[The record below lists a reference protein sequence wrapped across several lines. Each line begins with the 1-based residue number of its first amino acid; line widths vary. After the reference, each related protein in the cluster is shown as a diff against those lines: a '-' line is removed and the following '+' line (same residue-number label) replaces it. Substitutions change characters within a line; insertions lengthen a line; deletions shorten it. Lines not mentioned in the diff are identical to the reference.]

1 MAGLLDD
8 ALDGGAAYGFFPQIK
23 KNRKFND
30 RESSANMPVQGVLG
44 TTAATG
50 GVISDLLSLFQSP
63 KGNEMMGD
71 VSYEPN
77 INLPYGTQDLSRM
90 LPLQPTTPNE
100 RFARGLGEMIPLNPT
115 PALKALGKV
124 GEFAVRG
131 GGEMLN
137 AAMMGENQGLLGK
150 IVPQP
155 KFIYLPT
162 TKSKPNPLVGTRYE
176 TEQLPGIVPRKPVNY
191 DEMEG
196 GSIMTYPTDMLSK
209 NTLVT
214 SVSDIP
220 LGKNS
225 FVTPGGLMYMMDEN
239 NIARQIGY
247 ASNQAAATSQNNRAA
262 QAIKENKDMG
272 GTGRIFM
279 APHTMPPGG
288 ENFSTGPTLGLLSL
302 IATTNPSPQLLEM
315 ISNQMRAKTVKGV
328 EGKYKDFVG
337 LNDPAA
343 RDQLLTGKGLSA
355 GSAGDL
361 RKIFVEKMANVG
373 AEKGLGFNYP
383 DLQRAMFD
391 PNVMNKSPFLMGD
404 SIYEAFPNLGISAG
418 SHGAYGYDIPGVFF
432 GNTRGAPVSEF
443 MKPLY
448 ESILPTQMNKPGSGY
463 KSAPIENLINQI
475 QMPSDIPAGI
485 TYADP
490 HQLTRGKLSTA
501 GENISMFMDKAQIE
515 RLKKLLGEK

>member
-1 MAGLLDD
+1 L
-8 ALDGGAAYGFFPQIK
+8 
-23 KNRKFND
+23 R
-30 RESSANMPVQGVLG
+30 
-44 TTAATG
+44 TAKD
-50 GVISDLLSLFQSP
+50 I
-63 KGNEMMGD
+63 
-71 VSYEPN
+71 
-77 INLPYGTQDLSRM
+77 
-90 LPLQPTTPNE
+90 
-100 RFARGLGEMIPLNPT
+100 
-115 PALKALGKV
+115 

-176 TEQLPGIVPRKPVNY
+176 TEQLPGIVPRKSVNY
-191 DEMEG
+191 DEMLG
-196 GSIMTYPTDMLSK
+196 GSIMTYPTDMLSRNK
-209 NTLVT
+209 LVT

-247 ASNQAAATSQNNRAA
+247 ASNQAAATSQNNRAL

-302 IATTNPSPQLLEM
+302 IDTTNPSPQLLEM
-315 ISNQMRAKTVKGV
+315 ISNQMREATVKGV
-328 EGKYKDFVG
+328 KGKYKDFVG
-337 LNDPAA
+337 LNDSAA

-361 RKIFVEKMANVG
+361 RKIFVDKMSNVA
-373 AEKGLGFNYP
+373 AEKGLDFNYP

-418 SHGAYGYDIPGVFF
+418 SHGAYGYDMPGVFF

-448 ESILPTQMNKPGSGY
+448 ESILPTQMNKPGTGY

-475 QMPSDIPAGI
+475 QMPGDIPVGR

-515 RLKKLLGEK
+515 RLKKLLGQD